1 MDILKEQLNRSKELM
16 GILNEQETPEK
27 DRCVDLWYK
36 WSNMVDQLIKRKT
49 NSVGDEELEEA
60 KQVCSCMNKY
70 DEFQRNRFTE
80 KIKNVLTNL
89 GLGECIKDSI
99 ELEEIVVY
107 DETQEEVDG
116 EGIQGLY
123 EGNELN
129 DTDLSNVS
137 ENEDDWVKGSWD
149 ELDSEIKNIYKK
161 TEEFKGCLEDG
172 DDVVNEQSRENY

>member
-16 GILNEQETPEK
+16 GILNEQTEDET
-27 DRCVDLWYK
+27 
-36 WSNMVDQLIKRKT
+36 N
-49 NSVGDEELEEA
+49 
-60 KQVCSCMNKY
+60 
-70 DEFQRNRFTE
+70 
-80 KIKNVLTNL
+80 
-89 GLGECIKDSI
+89 

-149 ELDSEIKNIYKK
+149 ELDSEIN
-161 TEEFKGCLEDG
+161 
-172 DDVVNEQSRENY
+172 

>member
-16 GILNEQETPEK
+16 GILNEQTEDET
-27 DRCVDLWYK
+27 
-36 WSNMVDQLIKRKT
+36 N
-49 NSVGDEELEEA
+49 
-60 KQVCSCMNKY
+60 
-70 DEFQRNRFTE
+70 
-80 KIKNVLTNL
+80 
-89 GLGECIKDSI
+89 

-107 DETQEEVDG
+107 DETQEQVDG
-116 EGIQGLY
+116 EGIQGLD

-172 DDVVNEQSRENY
+172 DDVVNEQSGLRKFLRKLFGWFPRLRWPRFMRKLSGLEKDVQGIGGTPGKKWRQY

>member
-16 GILNEQETPEK
+16 GILNEQTEDET
-27 DRCVDLWYK
+27 
-36 WSNMVDQLIKRKT
+36 N
-49 NSVGDEELEEA
+49 
-60 KQVCSCMNKY
+60 
-70 DEFQRNRFTE
+70 
-80 KIKNVLTNL
+80 
-89 GLGECIKDSI
+89 

-107 DETQEEVDG
+107 DETQEQVDG
-116 EGIQGLY
+116 EGIQGLD

-161 TEEFKGCLEDG
+161 TEEFEGCLEDG
-172 DDVVNEQSRENY
+172 DDIVNEQRSRRCSDLFGNMGESGLRKFLRKLFGWFPRLRWPRFMRKLSGLEKDVQGIGGTPGKKWRQY